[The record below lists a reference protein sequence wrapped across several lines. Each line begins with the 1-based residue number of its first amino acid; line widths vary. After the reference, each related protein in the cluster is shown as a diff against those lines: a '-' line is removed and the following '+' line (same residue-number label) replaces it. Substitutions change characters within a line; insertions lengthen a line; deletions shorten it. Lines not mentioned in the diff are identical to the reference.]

1 MSVRAVACFDLPDG
15 DRAFLFWIPDEG
27 KFQLTSDQDSEYSDC
42 IYPDVRRTIY
52 WALGEDPESAHMPLI
67 IQNLTC
73 KHNEILE
80 NGEPWTE
87 RCTPESCTNFLNHDW
102 HSYAANRIF
111 LSFAV
116 A

>member
-15 DRAFLFWIPDEG
+15 DR

-52 WALGEDPESAHMPLI
+52 WALGEDPDAAVSQLI
-67 IQNLTC
+67 IRNLTC

-87 RCTPESCTNFLNHDW
+87 RCTTERCEELLGQNWD
-102 HSYAANRIF
+102 SYAANRIF